1 MAVSDADLTM
11 KMVREGQRWDLLTKA
26 AAMNVRV
33 GAISTAPIT
42 AYASFPEWMGKNS
55 TKNKRHRILNEL
67 TTHLGHRST
76 GNTSAIRL
84 DYFGYLRN
92 HVLNPMIINQKDGV
106 KESVEIMEE
115 YSLTRDDVFETFKE
129 FHLAKPGKGGAVL
142 PHERL
147 KTATKSGFTRYF
159 NKNAKITPEML
170 HGGKMKLADQ
180 QKMLVKKGKASVDNS
195 KDGIDGVKL
204 KRKKKK
210 KKGGKKR

>member
-1 MAVSDADLTM
+1 MT
-11 KMVREGQRWDLLTKA
+11 MVRQGQRWDMLTKA
-26 AAMNVRV
+26 AAMNIRV
-33 GAISTAPIT
+33 GQISTAPIT

-92 HVLNPMIINQKDGV
+92 HVLNPMIVNQKDGV
-106 KESVEIMEE
+106 KESVGIMEE

-129 FHLAKPGKGGAVL
+129 FHLATPGTSGAVL

-147 KTATKSGFTRYF
+147 KASTKSSFTRYF

-170 HGGKMKLADQ
+170 HGGNMKLADQ
-180 QKMLVKKGKASVDNS
+180 QKMLIKKGKASVDNS
-195 KDGIDGVKL
+195 RDGIDSVKL
-204 KRKKKK
+204 KKKRKPAARKKK
-210 KKGGKKR
+210 

>member
-1 MAVSDADLTM
+1 MT
-11 KMVREGQRWDLLTKA
+11 MVRQGQRWDMLTKA

-33 GAISTAPIT
+33 GQISMAPIT

-76 GNTSAIRL
+76 GNTSAVRL

-92 HVLNPMIINQKDGV
+92 HVLNPMIVNQKDGV

-129 FHLAKPGKGGAVL
+129 FHLATPGKNGAVL

-147 KTATKSGFTRYF
+147 KTSTKSSFTRYF

-170 HGGKMKLADQ
+170 HGGNMKLADQ
-180 QKMLVKKGKASVDNS
+180 QKMLIKKGKASVDNS
-195 KDGIDGVKL
+195 RDGIDSVKL
-204 KRKKKK
+204 KKKRKSKPAARKKKK
-210 KKGGKKR
+210 